1 MALPLLSTP
10 EYDIEVPSTKEP
22 ITIRPFL
29 VKEEKMLLTALEG
42 GDEKEI
48 VKSIKQV
55 MKNCILSDVEIDNLS
70 FFDFEYIFL
79 MMRSKSVGDVIELNL
94 EHHCGQMNKVS
105 IDINSIQVQF
115 SEDHSDTIKLND
127 DISIKMKY
135 PTISNT
141 DMFTDTNDVN
151 KVFEI
156 METSI
161 DYVYDSETVYDEFTK
176 EELKSFLE
184 SMDKDQLEKIMNFF
198 NTMPSLEHEIEYTCT
213 NCGEVQKYILRGI
226 SDFFM

>member
-10 EYDIEVPSTKEP
+10 EYDIEVPSTKET

-29 VKEEKMLLTALEG
+29 VKEEKILLTALEG

-156 METSI
+156 METSV

-184 SMDKDQLEKIMNFF
+184 SMDKDQLEKIMDFF
-198 NTMPSLEHEIEYTCT
+198 NTMPSLEHKIEYTCT

>member
-10 EYDIEVPSTKEP
+10 EYDIEVPSTKET

-29 VKEEKMLLTALEG
+29 VKEEKILLTALEG

-127 DISIKMKY
+127 DIGIKMKY

-161 DYVYDSETVYDEFTK
+161 EYVYDSETVYDEFTK

>member
-10 EYDIEVPSTKEP
+10 EYDIEVPSTKET

-29 VKEEKMLLTALEG
+29 VKEEKILLTALEG
-42 GDEKEI
+42 GEEKEI

-55 MKNCILSDVEIDNLS
+55 MKNCIVSDVEIDNLS

-94 EHHCGQMNKVS
+94 EHHCGETNKVS
-105 IDINSIQVQF
+105 IDINTIQVQF

-127 DISIKMKY
+127 DIGIKMKY

-141 DMFTDTNDVN
+141 DMFTDANDIN

-176 EELKSFLE
+176 EELKSFIE

-198 NTMPSLEHEIEYTCT
+198 NTMPSLEHPVEYTCT
-213 NCGEVQKYILRGI
+213 NCGEVQKYTLKGI

>member
-10 EYDIEVPSTKEP
+10 EYDIEVPSTKET

-29 VKEEKMLLTALEG
+29 VKEEKILLTALEG
-42 GDEKEI
+42 GEEKEI

-94 EHHCGQMNKVS
+94 EHHCGETNKVS
-105 IDINSIQVQF
+105 IDINTIQVQF

-127 DISIKMKY
+127 DIGIKMKY

-141 DMFTDTNDVN
+141 DMFTDANDIN

-176 EELKSFLE
+176 EELKSFIE

-198 NTMPSLEHEIEYTCT
+198 NTMPSLEHPVEYTCT
-213 NCGEVQKYILRGI
+213 NCGEVQKYTLKGI

>member
-10 EYDIEVPSTKEP
+10 EYDIEVPSTKET
-22 ITIRPFL
+22 IRIRPFL
-29 VKEEKMLLTALEG
+29 VKEEKILLTALEG

-127 DISIKMKY
+127 DIGIKMKY

>member
-10 EYDIEVPSTKEP
+10 EYDIEVPSTKET

-29 VKEEKMLLTALEG
+29 VKEEKILLTALEG

-94 EHHCGQMNKVS
+94 EHHCGETNKVS

-127 DISIKMKY
+127 DIGIKMKY

-184 SMDKDQLEKIMNFF
+184 SMDKDQLEKIMDFF

>member
-1 MALPLLSTP
+1 MNVSLKKIK
-10 EYDIEVPSTKEP
+10 YKFIIKNIKEK
-22 ITIRPFL
+22 IRPNFL
-29 VKEEKMLLTALEG
+29 L
-42 GDEKEI
+42 D
-48 VKSIKQV
+48 
-55 MKNCILSDVEIDNLS
+55 
-70 FFDFEYIFL
+70 
-79 MMRSKSVGDVIELNL
+79 
-94 EHHCGQMNKVS
+94 
-105 IDINSIQVQF
+105 
-115 SEDHSDTIKLND
+115 
-127 DISIKMKY
+127 
-135 PTISNT
+135 
-141 DMFTDTNDVN
+141 

>member
-10 EYDIEVPSTKEP
+10 EYDIEVPSTKET

-29 VKEEKMLLTALEG
+29 VKEEKILLTALEG

-55 MKNCILSDVEIDNLS
+55 MKNCILSDIEIENLS

-79 MMRSKSVGDVIELNL
+79 MMRSKSVGDVIELNF
-94 EHHCGQMNKVS
+94 EHHCGQTNKVS

-115 SEDHSDTIKLND
+115 SDKHTDTIKLND
-127 DISIKMKY
+127 EISIKMKY

-156 METSI
+156 METSV

-184 SMDKDQLEKIMNFF
+184 SMDKDQLEKIMDFF
-198 NTMPSLEHEIEYTCT
+198 NTMPSLEHKIEYTCT

>member
-10 EYDIEVPSTKEP
+10 EYDIEVPSTKET

-29 VKEEKMLLTALEG
+29 VKEEKILLTALEG

-94 EHHCGQMNKVS
+94 EHHCGETNKVS

-127 DISIKMKY
+127 DIGIKMKY

-198 NTMPSLEHEIEYTCT
+198 NTMPSLEHKIEYTCT

>member
-10 EYDIEVPSTKEP
+10 EYDIEVPSTKET

-29 VKEEKMLLTALEG
+29 VKEEKILLTALEG
-42 GDEKEI
+42 GEEKEI

-94 EHHCGQMNKVS
+94 EHHCGQTNKVS

-127 DISIKMKY
+127 DIGIKMKY

-141 DMFTDTNDVN
+141 NMFTDTNDVN
-151 KVFEI
+151 QVFEI

-176 EELKSFLE
+176 EELKSFIE

-198 NTMPSLEHEIEYTCT
+198 NTMPSLEHQVEYTCT
-213 NCGEVQKYILRGI
+213 NCGEVQKYTLKGI

>member
-10 EYDIEVPSTKEP
+10 EYDIEVPSTKET

-29 VKEEKMLLTALEG
+29 VKEEKILLTALEG

-94 EHHCGQMNKVS
+94 EHHCGQTNKVS

-115 SEDHSDTIKLND
+115 SDKHTDTIKLND
-127 DISIKMKY
+127 EISIKMKY

-156 METSI
+156 VETSV
-161 DYVYDSETVYDEFTK
+161 DYIYDSETVYDEFTK

-184 SMDKDQLEKIMNFF
+184 SMDKDQLEKIMDFF

>member
-10 EYDIEVPSTKEP
+10 EYDIEVPSTKET

-29 VKEEKMLLTALEG
+29 VKEEKILLTALEG

-184 SMDKDQLEKIMNFF
+184 SMDKDQLEKLMNFF

>member
-10 EYDIEVPSTKEP
+10 EYDIEVPSTKET

-29 VKEEKMLLTALEG
+29 VKEEKILLTALEG

>member
-10 EYDIEVPSTKEP
+10 EYDIEVPSTKET

-29 VKEEKMLLTALEG
+29 VKEEKILLTALEG
-42 GDEKEI
+42 GDENEI

-94 EHHCGQMNKVS
+94 EHHCGETNKVS

-127 DISIKMKY
+127 DIGIKMKY

-198 NTMPSLEHEIEYTCT
+198 NTMPSLEHKIEYTCT

>member
-10 EYDIEVPSTKEP
+10 EYDIEVPSTKET

-29 VKEEKMLLTALEG
+29 VKEEKILLTALEG

-127 DISIKMKY
+127 DIGIKMKY

>member
-10 EYDIEVPSTKEP
+10 EYDIEVPSTKET

-29 VKEEKMLLTALEG
+29 VKEEKILLTALEG

-94 EHHCGQMNKVS
+94 EHHCGETNKVS

-127 DISIKMKY
+127 DIGIKMKY

-184 SMDKDQLEKIMNFF
+184 SMDKDQLEKIMDFF
-198 NTMPSLEHEIEYTCT
+198 STMPSLEHEIEYTCT

>member
-10 EYDIEVPSTKEP
+10 EYDIEVPSTKET

-29 VKEEKMLLTALEG
+29 VKEEKILLTALEG

-48 VKSIKQV
+48 VKSIKQL

-156 METSI
+156 METSV

-184 SMDKDQLEKIMNFF
+184 SMDKDQLEKIMDFF
-198 NTMPSLEHEIEYTCT
+198 NTMPSLEHKIEYTCT

>member
-10 EYDIEVPSTKEP
+10 EYDIEVPSTKET

-29 VKEEKMLLTALEG
+29 VKEEKILLTALEG

-198 NTMPSLEHEIEYTCT
+198 NTMPRLEHEIEYTCT

>member
-10 EYDIEVPSTKEP
+10 EYDIEVPSTKET

-29 VKEEKMLLTALEG
+29 VKEEKILLTALEG

-55 MKNCILSDVEIDNLS
+55 MKNCILSDIEIENLS

-94 EHHCGQMNKVS
+94 EHHCGQENKVS
-105 IDINSIQVQF
+105 IDINSIKVQF
-115 SEDHSDTIKLND
+115 SEKHTDTIKLND
-127 DISIKMKY
+127 EISIKMKY

-141 DMFTDTNDVN
+141 DMFTDTNDIN

-156 METSI
+156 METSV

-184 SMDKDQLEKIMNFF
+184 SMDKDQLEKIMDFF
-198 NTMPSLEHEIEYTCT
+198 NTMPSLEHKIEYTCT